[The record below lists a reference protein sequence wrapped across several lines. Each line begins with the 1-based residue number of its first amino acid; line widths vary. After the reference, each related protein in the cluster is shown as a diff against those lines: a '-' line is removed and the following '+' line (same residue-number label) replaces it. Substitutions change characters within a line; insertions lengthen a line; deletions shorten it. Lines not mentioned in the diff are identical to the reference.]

1 MTRTLQRTLVLAAVC
16 LSALA
21 IPLCFTGP
29 AVAMG
34 AIGRDLGGGPF
45 AMNWISNAFM
55 LTFGSSLMLAGT
67 LADRFGRKRLF
78 LLGST
83 GFALCS
89 FALTQSPDIISF
101 NLLRGSQGF
110 AGALTLASSMAALAQ
125 EFDGPERT
133 RAFSLVGTTFGVGLA
148 FGPLLCGYLVSHY
161 DWQAVFYAASLASLA
176 AVLLGATRMRESRD
190 PQSRRLDI
198 PGLFS
203 FTCALGLLTC
213 GILLAPQYGWRS
225 AQTLGTLLA
234 AAVLMAAFIGIEGRV
249 ARPMLD
255 LTLFRYPAFAGVQ
268 FLAAAPAYSYVVLL
282 VLLPERLI
290 GIEGLSELDAGWA
303 MLSLSAPLLVLPFLA
318 ASVSHH
324 ISPGRLAACGLLATA
339 AGLIWLSLCAPGQ
352 PGAMAWPMLLI
363 GIGISLPWGLMDGL
377 AVSVV
382 PKERAGM
389 AAGIFSTTRVAG
401 EGIALATLIQNSLH
415 LNAGLTPEAS
425 MQTAQHLAV
434 GKLDSALALLGQ
446 HREQAQPLIE
456 AYGTAFRSLL
466 HILAA
471 ITVATAGVI
480 WYFMGRGAAN
490 ASGTDDQLK
499 SCRVHSSPRMYTSS
513 YQAPS
518 ETTDPLK

>member
-1 MTRTLQRTLVLAAVC
+1 MNRSFNKLLVLAAVC

-34 AIGRDLGGGPF
+34 AIGRELGGGPL

-78 LLGST
+78 LLGAA
-83 GFALCS
+83 GFGLFSVAL
-89 FALTQSPDIISF
+89 AQAPDILAF
-101 NLLRGSQGF
+101 NLLRGGQGL
-110 AGALTLASSMAALAQ
+110 AGALALASSMAALAQ
-125 EFDGPERT
+125 EFDGPGRA
-133 RAFSLVGTTFGVGLA
+133 RAFSLVGTTFGVGLS
-148 FGPLLCGYLVSHY
+148 FGPLLCGYLVERHG
-161 DWQAVFYAASLASLA
+161 WQTIFHAAGTASLA
-176 AVLLGATRMRESRD
+176 AVLLGAARLHESRD
-190 PQSRRLDI
+190 PQARRLDL
-198 PGLFS
+198 PGLLS
-203 FTCALGLLTC
+203 FTGALSLLTC

-234 AAVLMAAFIGIEGRV
+234 AALLLAAFIRIEGRG

-255 LTLFRYPAFAGVQ
+255 LSLFRYPAFTGVQ

-290 GIEGLSELDAGWA
+290 GIEGMGELEAGWA
-303 MLSLSAPLLVLPFLA
+303 MLTLSAPLLVLPFVA
-318 ASVSHH
+318 ASVSHR
-324 ISPGRLAACGLLATA
+324 IAPGRLAAGGLLATA
-339 AGLIWLSLCAPGQ
+339 AGLLWLSHCAPGQ
-352 PGAMAWPMLLI
+352 PGAMVWPMLLI
-363 GIGISLPWGLMDGL
+363 GTGISLPWGLMDGM

-401 EGIALATLIQNSLH
+401 EGVALAIVAALLATLTQHSLGQQ
-415 LNAGLTPEAS
+415 AGLAPEAA

-434 GKLDSALALLGQ
+434 GKLDAALHLLGQ
-446 HREQAQPLIE
+446 GREQAQPLIQ
-456 AYGTAFRSLL
+456 AYGAAFRSLL

-480 WYFMGRGAAN
+480 WYFMGRGAAS
-490 ASGTDDQLK
+490 ASRAADQ
-499 SCRVHSSPRMYTSS
+499 
-513 YQAPS
+513 AA
-518 ETTDPLK
+518 